1 LRLAKRGK
9 TAGSNK
15 AIINIKRSRWQAV
28 TAFCGNVPL
37 QVPPL
42 ELSELF
48 AGWQNGGVKQSNKQY
63 KAVTVICCD
72 RLNIYAYCGNY
83 RIDT

>member
-1 LRLAKRGK
+1 MRSHSFAVATNFLRLLVRVLDVR
-9 TAGSNK
+9 
-15 AIINIKRSRWQAV
+15 IIGDTNFLR
-28 TAFCGNVPL
+28 
-37 QVPPL
+37 
-42 ELSELF
+42 LSYPFNMLGEI
-48 AGWQNGGVKQSNKQY
+48 GWGGGGVKQSNKY